1 MQVVETKVHWSSALL
16 FEKTQKP
23 EKNIRRGT
31 SRIAGC
37 WWWRREPSIDE
48 TCVSR
53 NGRFTE
59 RKAKHHEKR
68 KKKTPLSC
76 NSTHIRFSCEVPFVD
91 VYAHFLLPPSPTSSS
106 VFFISS
112 LVCTDQNPVNA
123 YEPIERQLGG
133 CHGDTVGGAC
143 ASRTANLLR
152 FDMGGA
158 SI

>member
-1 MQVVETKVHWSSALL
+1 MRVVAAVT
-16 FEKTQKP
+16 FY
-23 EKNIRRGT
+23 
-31 SRIAGC
+31 
-37 WWWRREPSIDE
+37 
-48 TCVSR
+48 SR
-53 NGRFTE
+53 NMRFAQRE
-59 RKAKHHEKR
+59 AQR
-68 KKKTPLSC
+68 KKSKTTREGGKKNLPSPAIAPLYVFLLKFPSS
-76 NSTHIRFSCEVPFVD
+76 N

-123 YEPIERQLGG
+123 YEPIGRQLGG

>member
-1 MQVVETKVHWSSALL
+1 ML
-16 FEKTQKP
+16 FEKIQKQRRILEEAYRALLGAGGGGGNVLLTKHAIRATGGSKK
-23 EKNIRRGT
+23 EKQNNTG
-31 SRIAGC
+31 
-37 WWWRREPSIDE
+37 
-48 TCVSR
+48 
-53 NGRFTE
+53 
-59 RKAKHHEKR
+59 R

-76 NSTHIRFSCEVPFVD
+76 NSTLIRFSSEVPFVD

-152 FDMGGA
+152 FDIGGA